1 MGLYLAVE
9 LGDADK
15 AYRFLRLALSDGIV
29 SDSFLFHETAFRV
42 SPPLTITPQQIL
54 EVCKRLKGLLD
65 RL

>member
-1 MGLYLAVE
+1 
-9 LGDADK
+9 
-15 AYRFLRLALSDGIV
+15 
-29 SDSFLFHETAFRV
+29 V